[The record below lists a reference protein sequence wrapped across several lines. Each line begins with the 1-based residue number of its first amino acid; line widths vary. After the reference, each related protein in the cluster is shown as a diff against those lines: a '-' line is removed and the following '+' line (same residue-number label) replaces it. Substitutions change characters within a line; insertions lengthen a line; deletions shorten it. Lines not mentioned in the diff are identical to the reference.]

1 MKRLTILLALLLST
15 TMLFAQTSERE
26 VDIKCDWGEL
36 SATLAVGEAGSD
48 TAVVIVAGS
57 GPTDRNGNS
66 ALNLNTYCYKLLSD
80 ALVEDGYAVVRYDK
94 RAIGQ
99 STIPMEDVPSLLFDD
114 YVDDVEVVVNYL
126 RSEGFE
132 RVVIAGHSEGGL
144 IALVVANR
152 GVKVDGLVLLATP
165 GYPMDQ
171 ILRTQLQAQLMPQYM
186 ALMLQADVVL
196 RSLKAG
202 KPYPDEKIAKELLPL
217 FHSSI
222 QPFLINNMQYDPQQL
237 AKGVECPMLV
247 VCGGNDIQVSRDN
260 GEVIAKAAPNAKLL
274 VFENMTHVMKD
285 WATNDRL
292 EQLVSV
298 YVNSQLPLT
307 EGLAPAISQF
317 IENIKQ

>member
-26 VDIKCDWGEL
+26 VDLKCDWGEL

-152 GVKVDGLVLLATP
+152 GVKVDGLVLLAAP

-307 EGLAPAISQF
+307 EGLTSAISQF
-317 IENIKQ
+317 IANIK

>member
-152 GVKVDGLVLLATP
+152 GVKVDGLVLLAAP

-307 EGLAPAISQF
+307 EGLVPAISQF